1 MKITTFILCA
11 ISSISFI
18 SAMPVFSQPSR
29 NNIEEAEILLRRAI
43 NEYNNQ
49 NYAYYAAQHYLD
61 QSIKLNPNNA
71 DAYFLRGNINRFAG
85 NRPDAFDDYSK
96 AIKLNPNYAMAY
108 YNRGIIR
115 IGIYHDGPIILDL
128 LKALQIL
135 PTDAKK
141 YNSMGLAIVQLDDSQ
156 EVIQNLENIETRNP
170 PRGDDFVYR
179 GVARYRLGDRQGG
192 IEDIK
197 KGAEIFRR
205 QGDSEQQTKILDLV
219 RGMKN

>member
-11 ISSISFI
+11 ISSISVI

-49 NYAYYAAQHYLD
+49 NYAYYGAIYYLD

-71 DAYFLRGNINRFAG
+71 NAYFLRGNLNKLSGKQRY
-85 NRPDAFDDYSK
+85 AFEDYSQ
-96 AIKLNPNYAMAY
+96 AIKIDPNYAMAY
-108 YNRGIIR
+108 YNRGNIR
-115 IGIYHDGPIILDL
+115 YSGYLEPGILDL

-205 QGDSEQQTKILDLV
+205 QGDTEQQTKILDLV